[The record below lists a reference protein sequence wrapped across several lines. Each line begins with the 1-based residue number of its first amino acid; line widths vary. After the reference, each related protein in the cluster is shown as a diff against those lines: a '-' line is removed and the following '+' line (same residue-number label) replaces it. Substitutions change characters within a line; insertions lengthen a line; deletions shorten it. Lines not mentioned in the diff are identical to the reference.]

1 MSQYYNPTHVPWPRG
16 PTPTPQLP
24 PNWVNAR
31 GEQPVPGFGSDAP
44 EWQRYKSV
52 SPPPSG
58 DERDEDVIDVDELD
72 PADALP
78 IPGLGEELQ
87 VLPDIEEWEDYRWT
101 VLQDYSAGIMS
112 VPPSSMT
119 FTAYGSVL
127 DRFERPL
134 APQPGSSSAPVFV
147 SPTEPPGKK
156 ACTTKS
162 PTKLL
167 PASPKKKKVGKP
179 RASASAPASV
189 AGPSSAYKK
198 TYARPAGTRSSSR
211 LAQKAE
217 D

>member
-1 MSQYYNPTHVPWPRG
+1 M
-16 PTPTPQLP
+16 
-24 PNWVNAR
+24 
-31 GEQPVPGFGSDAP
+31 P
-44 EWQRYKSV
+44 EWQRHKSV
-52 SPPPSG
+52 TPPPSG
-58 DERDEDVIDVDELD
+58 DEQDEGVIDVDELD

-87 VLPDIEEWEDYRWT
+87 VLPDVEEWEDYRWT

-119 FTAYGSVL
+119 FAAYGSVL

-147 SPTEPPGKK
+147 SPTEPPRKK
-156 ACTTKS
+156 ALTTES
-162 PTKLL
+162 PTK
-167 PASPKKKKVGKP
+167 PTTSSQKKKATRP
-179 RASASAPASV
+179 PASASAPPV
-189 AGPSSAYKK
+189 AGPSSLYKK
-198 TYARPAGTRSSSR
+198 AYARPAGTRSSSR